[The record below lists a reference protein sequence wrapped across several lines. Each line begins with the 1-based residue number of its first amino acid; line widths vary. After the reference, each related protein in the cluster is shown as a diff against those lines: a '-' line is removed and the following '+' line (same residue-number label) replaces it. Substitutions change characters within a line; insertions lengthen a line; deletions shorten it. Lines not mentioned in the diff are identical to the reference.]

1 MEVFVEKYI
10 NKKEMYDALCRQ
22 LTAVISQGGGNLSIL
37 ANASA
42 VLKLFLEDTNWVGFY
57 LWDGEKLTVG
67 PFQGKPAVPVIEKG
81 SGVCGTAV
89 AEGKLQRVD
98 DVHSCCN
105 HIACDIASAS
115 EIVVPVRKGKKLLG
129 VIDIDSPCMARFD
142 EEDET
147 GLTMAAEILG
157 ECLQ

>member
-1 MEVFVEKYI
+1 MEIYAGNYS
-10 NKKEMYDALCRQ
+10 NKKEMYEDLCRQ
-22 LTAVISQGGGNLSIL
+22 LTVVISQGGGNLAIL

-81 SGVCGTAV
+81 SGVCGTAA

-105 HIACDIASAS
+105 HIACDLASAS
-115 EIVVPVRKGKKLLG
+115 EIVVPVRKGEILLG
-129 VIDIDSPCMARFD
+129 VIDIDSPSMARFD
-142 EEDET
+142 REDEM
-147 GLTMAAEILG
+147 GLTKAAEILG
-157 ECLQ
+157 EGLQ